1 MHDQAIDALAADDIR
16 AAGER
21 AKMTGEYRCRC
32 CRRTRLFILGGTF
45 VECPCHKGA
54 RWWGLRIDEQ
64 EL

>member
-1 MHDQAIDALAADDIR
+1 
-16 AAGER
+16 
-21 AKMTGEYRCRC
+21 MTGEYRCRC